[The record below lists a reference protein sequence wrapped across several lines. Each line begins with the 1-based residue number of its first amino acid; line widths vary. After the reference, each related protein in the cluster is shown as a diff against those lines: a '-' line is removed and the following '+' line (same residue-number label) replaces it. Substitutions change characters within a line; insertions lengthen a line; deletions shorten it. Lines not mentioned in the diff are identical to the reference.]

1 MIQNDPGNYGG
12 ITFDKRIGLDTLIAF
27 ATLFFIV
34 LGVAIAQD
42 RRVTITETQVKSLE
56 ATDARIETQQKS
68 VQNDITKRLDRMEEK
83 LDRLVGRR

>member
-1 MIQNDPGNYGG
+1 MIQNGPNSYGG
-12 ITFDKRIGLDTLIAF
+12 ITFDKRVGLDTLIAF
-27 ATLFFIV
+27 ATLFVIL

>member
-1 MIQNDPGNYGG
+1 MIQNGPGNYGG

-27 ATLFFIV
+27 ATLFVIL

-56 ATDARIETQQKS
+56 ATDARIESQQKS

>member
-1 MIQNDPGNYGG
+1 MIQNGPESYGG

-34 LGVAIAQD
+34 LGVAVAQD

-56 ATDARIETQQKS
+56 TTDVRIETQQKS
-68 VQNDITKRLDRMEEK
+68 MQNDITKRLDRMEEK

>member
-1 MIQNDPGNYGG
+1 MIQNGPGNYGG

-34 LGVAIAQD
+34 VGVAVAQD
-42 RRVTITETQVKSLE
+42 RRVTITETQVKALE
-56 ATDARIETQQKS
+56 TTDHRIETQQKAQ
-68 VQNDITKRLDRMEEK
+68 QNDITRRLDRMEEK

>member
-1 MIQNDPGNYGG
+1 MIQNGPGNYGG

-27 ATLFFIV
+27 ATLFVIL

-56 ATDARIETQQKS
+56 ATDVRIETQQKS
-68 VQNDITKRLDRMEEK
+68 MQNDITKRLDRMEEK

>member
-1 MIQNDPGNYGG
+1 MIQNGPGNYGG

-27 ATLFFIV
+27 ATLFVIL

>member
-1 MIQNDPGNYGG
+1 MIQNGPGNYGG

-34 LGVAIAQD
+34 LGVAVAQD

>member
-27 ATLFFIV
+27 ATLFVIV

-56 ATDARIETQQKS
+56 ATDVRIETQQKS
-68 VQNDITKRLDRMEEK
+68 MQNDITKRLDRMEEK

>member
-1 MIQNDPGNYGG
+1 MIQNGPVSYGG

-34 LGVAIAQD
+34 VGVAVAQD
-42 RRVTITETQVKSLE
+42 RRVTITETKVQSME
-56 ATDARIETQQKS
+56 ATDARIETQQKA
-68 VQNDITKRLDRMEEK
+68 QQTDITKRLDRMEEK

>member
-1 MIQNDPGNYGG
+1 MIQNGPNSYG

-34 LGVAIAQD
+34 LGVAVAQD

>member
-1 MIQNDPGNYGG
+1 MIQNGPESYGG

-34 LGVAIAQD
+34 LGVAVAQD

-56 ATDARIETQQKS
+56 ATDSRIETQQKS

>member
-1 MIQNDPGNYGG
+1 MIQNGPESYGG

-34 LGVAIAQD
+34 LGVAVAQD

-56 ATDARIETQQKS
+56 ATDSRIETQQKS
-68 VQNDITKRLDRMEEK
+68 MQNDITKRLDRMEAT

>member
-27 ATLFFIV
+27 ATLFVIL

-56 ATDARIETQQKS
+56 ATDVRIETQQKS
-68 VQNDITKRLDRMEEK
+68 MQNDITKRLDRMEEK

>member
-1 MIQNDPGNYGG
+1 MIQNGPNSYGG

-34 LGVAIAQD
+34 LGVAVAQD
-42 RRVTITETQVKSLE
+42 RRVTITETQVKTLE
-56 ATDARIETQQKS
+56 TTDQRIETQQKS
-68 VQNDITKRLDRMEEK
+68 MQNDITKRLDRMEEK

>member
-27 ATLFFIV
+27 ATLFVIL

-56 ATDARIETQQKS
+56 ATDARIESQQKS

>member
-1 MIQNDPGNYGG
+1 MIQNAPGNYGG

-27 ATLFFIV
+27 ATLFVIL

-56 ATDARIETQQKS
+56 ATDVRIETQQKS
-68 VQNDITKRLDRMEEK
+68 MQNDITKRLDRMEEK

>member
-34 LGVAIAQD
+34 LGVAVAQD

>member
-1 MIQNDPGNYGG
+1 MIQNGPGNYGG

-27 ATLFFIV
+27 ATLLFIV
-34 LGVAIAQD
+34 VGLALSQD
-42 RRVTITETQVKSLE
+42 RRVTISETKILSLE

>member
-1 MIQNDPGNYGG
+1 MIQNGPGNYGG

-27 ATLFFIV
+27 ATLLFIV
-34 LGVAIAQD
+34 VGLALSQD
-42 RRVTITETQVKSLE
+42 RRVTISETKILSLE

-68 VQNDITKRLDRMEEK
+68 MQNDITKRLDRMEEK